1 MREIKPYPAP
11 DQKNLI
17 ETMRSGKEISL
28 SDIGDTHWRAH
39 VNIVASDKNNVEGV
53 VLWIPA
59 IEPEDLD
66 IFIAKGRKV
75 AK

>member
-39 VNIVASDKNNVEGV
+39 VTS
-53 VLWIPA
+53 
-59 IEPEDLD
+59 
-66 IFIAKGRKV
+66 
-75 AK
+75 